1 MITYSEFL
9 NRIKEEVSD
18 LVEDGYT
25 VQIVP
30 VRRNNAVMLDSMMIA
45 RPGDRICPNIYL
57 NTLYEWHR
65 EGMSIRRI
73 ADRILMQYRQA
84 VPDGALDV
92 EGLLSRDTVCGNIVY
107 RVVNRFRNR
116 DLLDEVPHRD
126 LLDLSLVF
134 YILVKNAVIGDGAV
148 MVRRE
153 HQKLWGMSDEELDHA
168 ARTNTPVLLPPQLM
182 SMEEM
187 LGELGAIHGHFP
199 EAENGEE
206 DSGQD
211 NPENMEDCH
220 DSPIYV
226 LTNTDRQ
233 FGACYMARKDIL
245 GSLAAKEADN
255 LYILPSSVH
264 ECMIIPVR
272 FGQDP
277 EDLGAMVREINRTQV
292 EAEEYLSDSV
302 YYYDRQTD
310 RLEIA
315 A

>member
-9 NRIKEEVSD
+9 NRVKEEVSN

-65 EGMSIRRI
+65 EGMSIPRI
-73 ADRILMQYRQA
+73 ADRILMQYRKA
-84 VPDGALDV
+84 VPDRALDV
-92 EGLLSRDTVCGNIVY
+92 EKLLSRDMVCGNIVY
-107 RVVNRFRNR
+107 RVVNRSLNR

-126 LLDLSLVF
+126 ILDLSLVY
-134 YILVKNAVIGDGAV
+134 YILVRNAVIGDGAV

-153 HQKLWGMSDEELDHA
+153 HQKLWEMSDDELDLA
-168 ARTNTPVLLPPQLM
+168 ARNNTPALLPPQIM

-187 LGELGAIHGHFP
+187 LGELGVISGDLSA
-199 EAENGEE
+199 AEPGEE
-206 DSGQD
+206 DSSHRGS
-211 NPENMEDCH
+211 EDREECH

-226 LTNTDRQ
+226 LTNSARQ

-245 GSLAAKEADN
+245 GSLAQKEEDN

-264 ECMIIPVR
+264 ECMIIPVH

-292 EAEEYLSDSV
+292 DAEEFLSDSV
-302 YYYDRQTD
+302 YYYDRERD
-310 RLEIA
+310 YLEIA

>member
-30 VRRNNAVMLDSMMIA
+30 VRRNNAVMLDSMLIA
-45 RPGDRICPNIYL
+45 RPGDLICPNIYL

-84 VPDGALDV
+84 LPDGALDV
-92 EGLLSRDTVCGNIVY
+92 EGLLSRDRVCGNIVY

-168 ARTNTPVLLPPQLM
+168 ARTNTPVLLPH
-182 SMEEM
+182 S
-187 LGELGAIHGHFP
+187 F
-199 EAENGEE
+199 
-206 DSGQD
+206 
-211 NPENMEDCH
+211 
-220 DSPIYV
+220 
-226 LTNTDRQ
+226 
-233 FGACYMARKDIL
+233 
-245 GSLAAKEADN
+245 
-255 LYILPSSVH
+255 
-264 ECMIIPVR
+264 
-272 FGQDP
+272 
-277 EDLGAMVREINRTQV
+277 
-292 EAEEYLSDSV
+292 
-302 YYYDRQTD
+302 
-310 RLEIA
+310 
-315 A
+315 